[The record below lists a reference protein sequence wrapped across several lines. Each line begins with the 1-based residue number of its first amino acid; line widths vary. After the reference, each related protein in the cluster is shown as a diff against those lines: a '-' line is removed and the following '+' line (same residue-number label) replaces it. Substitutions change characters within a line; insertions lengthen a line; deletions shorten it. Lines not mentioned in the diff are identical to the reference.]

1 MDRVLQT
8 LAAMEG
14 LLVVQRAAELLVHQP
29 QTLYKAIKSGR
40 LPHVRTLGGSVRV
53 DPRRP
58 RLMAQR
64 PGCPVTA
71 LRHLS
76 ILTCQIK
83 FCVYNYFGNDLA
95 RQALLFP

>member
-53 DPRRP
+53 DPDVLASWLRGRRA
-58 RLMAQR
+58 RWQ
-64 PGCPVTA
+64 
-71 LRHLS
+71 LS
-76 ILTCQIK
+76 GTK
-83 FCVYNYFGNDLA
+83 FRA
-95 RQALLFP
+95 REQAVGPSFPA